1 MDPPSLNETDNH
13 DTPQMDT
20 STYLNSPIQTTPDL
34 LPDLG
39 TLHHEPMP
47 DTSPLE
53 TLTRQQK
60 RNLQNRQRTCPPDL
74 PAGIY
79 KPQPLSFSP
88 GCSSAYISA
97 WLKFSILTPDEAL
110 FVWLR

>member
-34 LPDLG
+34 LPDFG

-60 RNLQNRQRTCPPDL
+60 RNLRNRQKGLARRDL
-74 PAGIY
+74 QTAASFL
-79 KPQPLSFSP
+79 QP
-88 GCSSAYISA
+88 GM
-97 WLKFSILTPDEAL
+97 
-110 FVWLR
+110 

>member
-1 MDPPSLNETDNH
+1 MSPLSLIETDNH

-60 RNLQNRQRTCPPDL
+60 RNLRNRQKGLARRDLQTAASFLQPGTVAVPISTNFLPPFN
-74 PAGIY
+74 P
-79 KPQPLSFSP
+79 STV
-88 GCSSAYISA
+88 SAPPWWS
-97 WLKFSILTPDEAL
+97 
-110 FVWLR
+110 